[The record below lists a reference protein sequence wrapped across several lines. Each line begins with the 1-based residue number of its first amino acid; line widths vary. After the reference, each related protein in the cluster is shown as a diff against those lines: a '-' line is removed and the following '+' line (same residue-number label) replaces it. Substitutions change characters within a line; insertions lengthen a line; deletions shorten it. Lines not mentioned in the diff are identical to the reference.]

1 MSMAT
6 VQRQDD
12 VSLFL
17 TGELTFNTVL
27 SVRTQL
33 ETQLSGVSQSQT
45 LDFSG
50 VTRADSS
57 LLSLWLCAQRFVRSN
72 GMQISAVGLPDS
84 VQSLAQMVGL
94 HFEN

>member
-1 MSMAT
+1 MSEAA
-6 VQRQDD
+6 VQRKDD

-27 SVRTQL
+27 SVRAQL
-33 ETQLSGVSQSQT
+33 EAQLAGISQNQT

-57 LLSLWLCAQRFVRSN
+57 LLSLWLCAQRRVKSN
-72 GMQISAVGLPDS
+72 GVQISAVGLPEA
-84 VQSLAQMVGL
+84 VLSLAQMVGL
-94 HFEN
+94 RFDS